1 MFKPPYREGHF
12 CLFYPIACRFLVRG
26 EGEGGRGGFEKNMT
40 NLIWKEVGERFKK
53 CYFERY
59 LLFQWLLYENIERN
73 LYI

>member
-1 MFKPPYREGHF
+1 MFKHPYIEGHF

-53 CYFERY
+53 
-59 LLFQWLLYENIERN
+59 LF
-73 LYI
+73 